1 MPQCLGIW
9 RIFFIVARFQG
20 NAVVIQNE
28 SRRNSQGSARVL
40 QLNADVPFRRWGKLR
55 ERESKTL
62 CIGQISISSQTTNR
76 LVRLKQKS
84 KNYLIFDN
92 NIMTITEVANY
103 LRSHRRKSGLSQREL
118 ANIVGYVTQA
128 PVSEHERSV
137 TIPALLIAMS
147 YEVVFRVPLS
157 ELFPALYATVEA
169 NIEEQLTRIESELQ
183 QSTAKGRRA
192 AYIARKLEWLW
203 ERRNPDTV

>member
-1 MPQCLGIW
+1 
-9 RIFFIVARFQG
+9 
-20 NAVVIQNE
+20 
-28 SRRNSQGSARVL
+28 
-40 QLNADVPFRRWGKLR
+40 
-55 ERESKTL
+55 
-62 CIGQISISSQTTNR
+62 
-76 LVRLKQKS
+76 
-84 KNYLIFDN
+84 
-92 NIMTITEVANY
+92 MTITEVANY

-137 TIPALLIAMS
+137 TIPALLIALS

-157 ELFPALYATVEA
+157 ELFPALYGTVEA
-169 NIEEQLTRIESELQ
+169 NIEEQLSMIESKLQ